1 MEGGRGKD
9 IGGDERS
16 LRSSK
21 VPIYISSI
29 WTLFIGRM
37 RVQSILGYL
46 AGSAALLQ
54 LALAGT

>member
-21 VPIYISSI
+21 APIFIPRI
-29 WTLFIGRM
+29 RTPFIGRM

-46 AGSAALLQ
+46 VGSAALLQ